1 MSEPTSSESTA
12 ATLAY
17 PVTPADHR
25 WRRLPPRTEGWAYA
39 WTGAVLLIVAGI
51 LALLVLGAEDGLDAS
66 DLPINQWFYDQAHA
80 HAALEAF
87 GRQFQVIGS
96 GNVTTPLAL
105 AFGVVLAL
113 FRRWR
118 WLALF
123 ATSAIGGLLISETL
137 KHVIARERPTW
148 PDPFFF
154 EKGYSFPSGHTLSG
168 VTTWVAMGVVVLF
181 VLPRPWSSILGVV
194 LVGVGVAMG
203 PSRLFLA
210 VHWVS
215 DVMAGWLLGFGWL
228 LLVAGV
234 YLTRWGPTSDDDDH
248 DDEGG

>member
-1 MSEPTSSESTA
+1 MDRGG
-12 ATLAY
+12 
-17 PVTPADHR
+17 VAD
-25 WRRLPPRTEGWAYA
+25 RRRHPRA
-39 WTGAVLLIVAGI
+39 
-51 LALLVLGAEDGLDAS
+51 LVLGAEDGLDAS

-148 PDPFFF
+148 PDPILLR
-154 EKGYSFPSGHTLSG
+154 EGTRSPA
-168 VTTWVAMGVVVLF
+168 VTRCPESRPGWRWGVVVLF